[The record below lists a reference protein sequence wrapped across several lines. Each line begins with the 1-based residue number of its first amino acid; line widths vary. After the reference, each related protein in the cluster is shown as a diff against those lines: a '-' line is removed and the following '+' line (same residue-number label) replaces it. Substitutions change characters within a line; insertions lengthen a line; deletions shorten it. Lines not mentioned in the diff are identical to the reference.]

1 MITIT
6 TRDATPKERQEA
18 TPQLPSGYKRFGNF
32 VMGYI
37 VVVALLLIP
46 MLTYD
51 RFEPVASNK
60 QAAYCIIVLIVS
72 FLVTRWLMNRHD
84 GKIVNQPVVD
94 ANFQV
99 EVIRVKTTRAIKR
112 EDPEDFGVA
121 YYVDVT
127 INGQPKVL
135 FLWGP
140 YFDVLEDH
148 LFPNTEF
155 EIVRKSGSNEF
166 IDFITLGSYF
176 KEEKVLPPF
185 DKAVWESGSY
195 PFNGDILDQRIEDIT

>member
-1 MITIT
+1 MITII
-6 TRDATPKERQEA
+6 TRDATPKERQEL
-18 TPQLPSGYKRFGNF
+18 TPQLPGRYKRFENF

-46 MLTYD
+46 MLAYD
-51 RFEPVASNK
+51 QFEPVASNK
-60 QAAYCIIVLIVS
+60 QAAYCIIVIIVA
-72 FLVTRWLMNRHD
+72 FLVTRWLKNRQE
-84 GKIVNQPVVD
+84 GKMVSQPTID
-94 ANFQV
+94 PNFQV
-99 EVIRVKTTRAIKR
+99 EVIRVKTNRAIKR
-112 EDPEDFGVA
+112 KDPEDFGVA

-127 INGQPKVL
+127 VNGQPKVL
-135 FLWGP
+135 FLWGQ

-155 EIVRKSGSNEF
+155 EFVRKPGSHEF

-185 DKAVWESGSY
+185 DEAIWESGAY
-195 PFNGDILDQRIEDIT
+195 PFNGDILDQRIDEIE